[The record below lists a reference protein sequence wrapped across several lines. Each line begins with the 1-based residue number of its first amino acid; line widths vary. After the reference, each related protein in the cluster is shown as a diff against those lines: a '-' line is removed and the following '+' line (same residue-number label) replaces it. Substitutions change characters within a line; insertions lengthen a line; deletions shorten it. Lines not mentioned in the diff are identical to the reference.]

1 MTLKYLINKC
11 ITMAMADR
19 KIMWIF
25 NQKTKEDTKNQR
37 TKKSTDDQQFNSD
50 YDQDTDICLED
61 PEFVYY

>member
-1 MTLKYLINKC
+1 
-11 ITMAMADR
+11 MAMADR